1 MDQIKEQPGGSY
13 EEQCDHVTKICYHP
27 FPLACRSLAILLQH
41 PSFCHYCFLLPHN
54 VLFHDVLFHD
64 ALFRD
69 LLFLGLLSHDEG
81 MPSVPIIFSL
91 VHIHF
96 LIDLFEEGIEH
107 FLCILMPDIAD
118 CQGDVLFGAI
128 SS

>member
-27 FPLACRSLAILLQH
+27 FPLSCRSLAILLQH

-64 ALFRD
+64 ALIRD
-69 LLFLGLLSHDEG
+69 LLSHDEG

-91 VHIHF
+91 VDIHF

-118 CQGDVLFGAI
+118 CQGDILFGAI